1 MFGDSN
7 NSKGYPIIQV
17 GDYCDKIQVGIVIK
31 PSKYYVQNG
40 GVKSFRSLNVGEL
53 YVKDENWVEISLEGN
68 RENSKSILNENDV
81 VIVRSGNPGTS
92 CVIPKK
98 YSGYNAIDLIIA
110 RVNQNL
116 CNSYYLSSFTN
127 FEHGMKQIKEGTGG
141 AAQQHFNVAS
151 SKDETLTIYVGFDK
165 RYFKNLSIEDTYFY
179 ESTLKKL
186 YYYLIST
193 KLNRLET
200 FEKTIVCHCQ
210 YYGISN
216 TDAAKLIGINIS
228 DYEMLLSGKIEHIN
242 NLNRNDVLNTLGIPQ
257 EENREAFFQHLL
269 TKIEFKD
276 IEDVR

>member
-1 MFGDSN
+1 MEERLYELFDSKN
-7 NSKGYPIIQV
+7 KDDSFNI
-17 GDYCDKIQVGIVIK
+17 KIELDD
-31 PSKYYVQNG
+31 PSLLYVSYYSPQD
-40 GVKSFRSLNVGEL
+40 SLESRGEL
-53 YVKDENWVEISLEGN
+53 LGHALPTECFLPDLSRFINLYESDYEI
-68 RENSKSILNENDV
+68 
-81 VIVRSGNPGTS
+81 
-92 CVIPKK
+92 
-98 YSGYNAIDLIIA
+98 Y
-110 RVNQNL
+110 
-116 CNSYYLSSFTN
+116 
-127 FEHGMKQIKEGTGG
+127 
-141 AAQQHFNVAS
+141 VAS